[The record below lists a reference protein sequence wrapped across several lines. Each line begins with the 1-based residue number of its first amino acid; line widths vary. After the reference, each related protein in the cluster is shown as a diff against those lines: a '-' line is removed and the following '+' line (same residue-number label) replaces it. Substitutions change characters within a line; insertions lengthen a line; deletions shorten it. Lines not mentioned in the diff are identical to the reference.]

1 MIKTFIVDDE
11 ALAREE
17 LKRFLKEEKTFELI
31 GEAQDGEAALSGIKQ
46 LKPSVVFLDIHIPMR
61 NGLEVASMLSTFQSP
76 PLIVFVTAYDQYA
89 IQAFELN
96 AIDYL
101 LKPYDEGRFKKT
113 CARIQTTLQDESA
126 PKDRLKALKK
136 YLDQERPFKVLG
148 FKRNSRD
155 RIFIHEGEVLYFVI
169 HLTEV
174 TAHMKNSDQLLVNA
188 TLKSLLEMLDPKKFQ
203 QTHRAYIVNLD
214 QVEKVTPMF
223 AGNFNLILKNVDHS
237 AIPLSRRYAKK
248 LKQFLKW

>member
-17 LKRFLKEEKTFELI
+17 LKRFLKEEKIFEII
-31 GEAQDGEAALSGIKQ
+31 GEAEDSEAALSGIKQ
-46 LKPSVVFLDIHIPMR
+46 LKPSVVFLDIHIPTR
-61 NGLEVASMLSTFQSP
+61 NGLEVASMLSKFQSP
-76 PLIVFVTAYDQYA
+76 PIVVFVTAYDQYA

-113 CARIQTTLQDESA
+113 CARIQSALQDESA
-126 PKDRLKALKK
+126 SRGRLTSLKN
-136 YLDQERPFKVLG
+136 YLDQEKPFKVLG
-148 FKRNSRD
+148 FKRNSRE
-155 RIFIHEGEVLYFVI
+155 RIFIHEADVLYFTV

-174 TAHMKNSDQLLVNA
+174 TAHMKNGDQLLVNA

-203 QTHRAYIVNLD
+203 QAHRAHLVNLD
-214 QVEKVTPMF
+214 QVEKVVPMF
-223 AGNFNLILKNVDHS
+223 AGNFNLVLKNSNHS
-237 AIPLSRRYAKK
+237 TIPLSRRYAKK
-248 LKQFLKW
+248 LKQSLKW

>member
-1 MIKTFIVDDE
+1 MIKTFVVDDE
-11 ALAREE
+11 TLAREE
-17 LKRFLKEEKTFELI
+17 LKRFLREEKMFELV
-31 GEAQDGEAALSGIKQ
+31 GEAQDSEAALSGIKH
-46 LKPSVVFLDIHIPMR
+46 LKPSVVFLDIHIPIQ
-61 NGLEVASMLSTFQSP
+61 NGLEVASVLSTLQSP
-76 PLIVFVTAYDQYA
+76 PLVVFVTAYDQYA

-101 LKPYDEGRFKKT
+101 LKPYDERRFKKT
-113 CARIQTTLQDESA
+113 CARIQSALQDESQL
-126 PKDRLKALKK
+126 KDRLTSLKH
-136 YLDQERPFKVLG
+136 YLEQEKPFKVLG
-148 FKRNSRD
+148 FKRNSRE
-155 RIFIHEGEVLYFVI
+155 RIFIHEGDVLYFTV

-174 TAHMKNSDQLLVNA
+174 TAHMKNGDQLLVNA

-203 QTHRAYIVNLD
+203 QTHRAYLVNLD

-223 AGNFNLILKNVDHS
+223 AGNFNLVLKNSNHS